1 MKKVFKIIGILAIG
15 LLLLGGGIA
24 LYGNRTNAVGK
35 GSYANGA
42 TRNIKPGRV
51 SVTQFGAVGDGQH
64 NDFEAFSA
72 AVNSGVGEIYV
83 PAGTY
88 ELGSGVLNVGAGISF
103 VGESQSDSIIKNV
116 CISSQYGIS
125 ASNLTFDGGVTK
137 TIPFTG
143 GAAVDGK
150 VIFWLSPKGQQSVSY
165 KNCTFTNATVAS
177 FARENAGSFDY
188 VEVIGCTFIN
198 FRRDAIYHS
207 LNINTATFKNNVFA
221 GFGGSDLKSGFIS
234 AIWLG
239 DITNNTYTQA
249 NNVVIEGNNFSNLYT
264 QDDFSGT
271 SHNINANFIA
281 IRSDKA
287 VISNNIISNLV
298 GYGSDRE
305 AVYTKVRDL
314 TISGNTITNGGMGE
328 GYICNKSQKGDAFCT
343 ITGNVLVG
351 SAGCGIRNYAPGTIS
366 GNIITIENCTS
377 AITNTR
383 REVITNNR
391 ELIIR
396 DNTINCGTYP
406 TLSINGT
413 VVKSYSTGQA
423 IRVAKVTVPVTVE
436 NNTFNTTTVFK
447 NYISVG
453 NPTSTVTVRGNVMNK
468 EDTDGTGILVYSTT
482 NGGRFAQGTTIK
494 VEGNQFNKA
503 SVDR

>member
-1 MKKVFKIIGILAIG
+1 MKKVFKIIVIMAIG
-15 LLLLGGGIA
+15 LLLLGGGIVQ
-24 LYGNRTNAVGK
+24 YGSRINAVGK

-42 TRNIKPGRV
+42 TISIKPGRV
-51 SVTQFGAVGDGQH
+51 SVTQYGAVGDGQH

-72 AVNSGVGEIYV
+72 AVNSGMGEIYI

-103 VGESQSDSIIKNV
+103 VGESQSDCIIKNV
-116 CISSQYGIS
+116 CISSEYGIS
-125 ASNLTFDGGVTK
+125 ASNLTFDGGVTR

-143 GAAVDGK
+143 GASVDGK
-150 VIFWLSPKGQQSVSY
+150 VIFWLSPKGHQSVSY
-165 KNCTFTNATVAS
+165 KNCMFTNATVAS
-177 FARENAGSFDY
+177 FARENAGSFDS
-188 VEVIGCTFIN
+188 VEVTGCTFKN
-198 FRRDAIYHS
+198 FRRDAIYYS
-207 LNINTATFKNNVFA
+207 LNIDTATFKNNVFA

-234 AIWLG
+234 AIWIG

-249 NNVVIEGNNFSNLYT
+249 NNVVIEENNFSNLYT
-264 QDDFSGT
+264 QNDFSGT
-271 SHNINANFIA
+271 VHNINANFIA

-287 VISNNIISNLV
+287 VINNNTISNLI

-314 TISGNTITNGGMGE
+314 TISGNTITNGGLGE
-328 GYICNKSQKGDAFCT
+328 GYICNKSQKGDAYCT

-366 GNIITIENCTS
+366 GNTITIDNCTS

-383 REVITNNR
+383 RDVITNSR

-406 TLSINGT
+406 TLSVNDT

-423 IRVAKVTVPVTVE
+423 IRVAKVAAPITIE
-436 NNTFNTTTVFK
+436 NNTFNTKTVFK
-447 NYISVG
+447 SYISVG
-453 NPTSTVTVRGNVMNK
+453 NPTSSVTVRGNVINK
-468 EDTDGTGILVYSTT
+468 EDKDGTGILVYSTT
-482 NGGRFAQGTTIK
+482 NGGKLADSTKLK
-494 VEGNQFNKA
+494 VEGNQFNKTSA
-503 SVDR
+503 DR